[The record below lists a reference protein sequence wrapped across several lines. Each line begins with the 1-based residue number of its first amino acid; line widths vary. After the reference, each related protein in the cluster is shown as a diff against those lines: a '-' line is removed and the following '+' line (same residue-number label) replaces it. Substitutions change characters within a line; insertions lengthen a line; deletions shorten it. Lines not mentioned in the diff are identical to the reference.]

1 MNYYTVLGVEKNS
14 TADEIKKAYRKL
26 SLRFHPDKPNGD
38 ETKFKEINEAF
49 QVLGDKEKRQMY
61 DNQSNPRHIHRQN
74 NFDDVFKMFF
84 DSNSFAPF
92 FDREND
98 FPPNIKIMHNGVPIN
113 FGRQIKRPVPICKTI
128 TLSFKQAFNGVN
140 YPIMIERWI
149 SVSNVKKMEKE
160 KIYVDIPKGIDDGEI
175 IVIKNKGNVIDSQN
189 KGDIKIFIKIVNDTD
204 YTRDGLNLICQKDIS
219 LKEALTGFNYE
230 IKYLNDQIFSMN
242 NNGDVIITPSFIK
255 IIPNYGF
262 ERNGK
267 KGNLIIKFNVQF
279 PKQLTKEQR
288 EQIKKIL

>member
-49 QVLGDKEKRQMY
+49 QVLGDTEKRQMY
-61 DNQSNPRHIHRQN
+61 DNQGNPRNIHRQN

-84 DSNSFAPF
+84 DQNSFPPF
-92 FDREND
+92 FDQGNG
-98 FPPNIKIMHNGVPIN
+98 FPPNIKIVHNGVPIN

-128 TLSFKQAFNGVN
+128 TLSFKDAFNGVN

-149 SVSNVKKMEKE
+149 AVSNVKKMERE

-189 KGDIKIFIKIVNDTD
+189 KGDIKIFIKIVNDTNFV
-204 YTRDGLNLICQKDIS
+204 REGLNLVCQKDIS
-219 LKEALTGFNYE
+219 LKEALTGFKYE
-230 IKYLNDQIFSMN
+230 LTYLNDQILSMN
-242 NNGDVIITPSFIK
+242 NNGDVIITPSFVK
-255 IIPNYGF
+255 VIPNYGF
-262 ERNGK
+262 ERSGQ
-267 KGNLIIKFNVQF
+267 KGNLIIKFNIQF
-279 PKQLTKEQR
+279 PKHLTNEQR
-288 EQIKKIL
+288 EEIKKIL

>member
-61 DNQSNPRHIHRQN
+61 DNQSNPRNIRRQN

-84 DSNSFAPF
+84 DTNSFPPF
-92 FDREND
+92 FDQEGG

-113 FGRQIKRPVPICKTI
+113 FGRQINRPVPICKTF
-128 TLSFKQAFNGVN
+128 TLSFKDAFNGVK

-149 SVSNVKKMEKE
+149 AVSNVKKMERE

-175 IVIKNKGNVIDSQN
+175 IIIKNKGNAIDSEN
-189 KGDIKIFIKIVNDTD
+189 KGDIKIFIKIVNDTNFV
-204 YTRDGLNLICQKDIS
+204 RQGLNLVCQKDIS
-219 LKEALTGFNYE
+219 LKEALTGFKYE
-230 IKYLNDQIFSMN
+230 LTYLNDQILSMN
-242 NNGDVIITPSFIK
+242 NNGDVIITPSFVK
-255 IIPNYGF
+255 VIPNYGF
-262 ERNGK
+262 ERNK
-267 KGNLIIKFNVQF
+267 QKGNLIIKFNINF
-279 PKQLTKEQR
+279 PKHLTNQQR
-288 EQIKKIL
+288 EEIKKIL